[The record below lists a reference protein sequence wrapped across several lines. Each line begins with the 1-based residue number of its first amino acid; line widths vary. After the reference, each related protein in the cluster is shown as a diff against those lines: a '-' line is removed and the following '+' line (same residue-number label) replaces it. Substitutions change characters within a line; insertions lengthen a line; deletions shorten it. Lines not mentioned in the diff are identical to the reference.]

1 MIIKN
6 SKKLSKKNE
15 NPIYLAER
23 LQAVYEDNY
32 NIFSELVLKPAEIK
46 PRTIKNYGAYNYIL
60 KLNSNLPSVFVCIEN
75 ISKYTLHCSMRI
87 EEGIVGEHKNVYNTP
102 YNFRMKLY
110 LDAKLLEIYDI
121 NFERTHEI
129 NTNSG
134 ISTKI
139 LDSSNT
145 ENKLVKSTFLNQW
158 LKTLL
163 NSEYHLLNV

>member
-6 SKKLSKKNE
+6 SKNYTKKNE
-15 NPIYLAER
+15 NPIYLADK

-32 NIFSELVLKPAEIK
+32 HIFSELVLTPAEIK
-46 PRTIKNYGAYNYIL
+46 PSTFKSYGVYNYIL
-60 KLNSNLPSVFVCIEN
+60 KLNNNLPSVFVCIEN

-87 EEGIVGEHKNVYNTP
+87 EEGVIGEHKNVYNKP

-121 NFERTHEI
+121 NYERKHEI
-129 NTNSG
+129 NMKSG
-134 ISTKI
+134 ISKKI

-145 ENKLVKSTFLNQW
+145 ANRLVKSTFLNQW

-163 NSEYHLLNV
+163 NAEYHLINL

>member
-1 MIIKN
+1 MIVKY
-6 SKKLSKKNE
+6 SKKLTKKNK
-15 NPIYLAER
+15 NPIYLADR

-46 PRTIKNYGAYNYIL
+46 PKTINNYQAYNYIL
-60 KLNSNLPSVFVCIEN
+60 KLNNNLPSVFVCIEN

-87 EEGIVGEHKNVYNTP
+87 EEGIIGEHKNVYNTP

-110 LDAKLLEIYDI
+110 LDAKLLEIYDV
-121 NFERTHEI
+121 NYERTQEI
-129 NTNSG
+129 NMTSW

-139 LDSSNT
+139 LDNANT
-145 ENKLVKSTFLNQW
+145 ENKLVKSSFLNQW

-163 NSEYHLLNV
+163 SSGYHLINL